1 MVGWISVVS
10 SSFLNKYHNKK
21 SISYKYGTKYRHKR
35 ETGEHDTLK
44 RRSVHSGAI
53 HLRLETPSH
62 LFPIEN
68 YNTTSDSL
76 PSQKKNITT
85 TKHENTPGNLNNSEN
100 LISRM
105 MLQLVHTPQI
115 VAPNFKL
122 IVRDAN
128 NNIIS
133 TNQTIAFPSCL
144 YTGVIEGVP
153 TAKVSLSTCGG
164 MKKLVRIL
172 TLNKFYLA

>member
-10 SSFLNKYHNKK
+10 SSFPNDYHNKK
-21 SISYKYGTKYRHKR
+21 SINYKYGTKYRQKR
-35 ETGEHDTLK
+35 EAGVYDTSK
-44 RRSVHSGAI
+44 RRSVNSGAI

-62 LFPIEN
+62 LFTIEN
-68 YNTTSDSL
+68 YNATSDSL
-76 PSQKKNITT
+76 PNQKKNITT
-85 TKHENTPGNLNNSEN
+85 TKHKNTPGKFYNSES
-100 LISRM
+100 LIARM
-105 MLQLVHTPQI
+105 MLHLVHTPQI

-122 IVRDAN
+122 IVRDASN
-128 NNIIS
+128 SIIS

-164 MKKLVRIL
+164 MKKLV
-172 TLNKFYLA
+172 